1 MAKPYPTLP
10 LSVLDELNSLNAAL
24 DAYHHLTEAWIEQAF
39 RDGCQGD
46 SALFIAGLEQLFRPV
61 IEGYQDIASQVDQFR
76 KLGTVSVLS
85 IPDEE
90 KP

>member
-39 RDGCQGD
+39 RDGCQGIQLASPRALNSC
-46 SALFIAGLEQLFRPV
+46 SAR
-61 IEGYQDIASQVDQFR
+61 
-76 KLGTVSVLS
+76 
-85 IPDEE
+85 
-90 KP
+90 